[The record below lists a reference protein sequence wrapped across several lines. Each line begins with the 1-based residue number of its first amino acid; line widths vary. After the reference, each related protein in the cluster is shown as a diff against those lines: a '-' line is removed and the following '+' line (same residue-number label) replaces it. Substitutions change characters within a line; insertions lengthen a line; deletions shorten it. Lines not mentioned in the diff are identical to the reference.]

1 MPHPLVLAALAGLAS
16 AGLFLLL
23 VSGVPGVLLF
33 AYFVQL
39 PVIFSGL
46 TLGLTG
52 SVVAALSAVLVNS
65 LIAGLL
71 ASLIYA
77 VLQAG
82 PALFLVRQA
91 LLSRTGDDGQV
102 EWFPPGLLLAQLTL
116 LAVLAVVLAYGFYLG
131 EPGGLQGAVESFL
144 AVALSEFGA
153 IPSATELPPE
163 VQGLAFLFPGVMA
176 TSWLVMVVLNGVLA
190 QALAV
195 RSGWQ
200 RRPTPDLAGL
210 ELPWWLWPILGLAAL
225 FSLFGGGLGFLGGSL
240 LMIMA
245 VPYFFLGLAV
255 VHSLAR
261 QWSHRRV
268 ALFVLYACIVLFG
281 WPGLVVVLL
290 GFVED
295 WAHLRRRLV

>member
-1 MPHPLVLAALAGLAS
+1 MPHPLVLAVLAGLAS
-16 AGLFLLL
+16 AGLFLSL

-39 PVIFSGL
+39 PIIFTGL

-65 LIAGLL
+65 LVAGLVATL
-71 ASLIYA
+71 MYA
-77 VLQAG
+77 ALQAG

-91 LLSRTGDDGQV
+91 LLSRLDEGGQV
-102 EWFPPGLLLAQLTL
+102 QWFPPGLLLAQLTL
-116 LAVLAVVLAYGFYLG
+116 MAVLAVMLAYGFYLG
-131 EPGGLQGAVESFL
+131 EPGGLQGAVERFL

-153 IPSATELPPE
+153 IPSGTELPPE
-163 VQGLAFLFPGVMA
+163 VAGLAFLFPGVMA

-190 QALAV
+190 QGLAT
-195 RSGWQ
+195 RTGWQ
-200 RRPTPDLAGL
+200 RRPAPDLADL
-210 ELPWWLWPILGLAAL
+210 QLPWWLWPLLGLAAL

-240 LMIMA
+240 LMVLV

-255 VHSLAR
+255 LHSVAR
-261 QWSHRRV
+261 RWSHRRA
-268 ALFVLYACIVLFG
+268 ALFVLYTCIVIFG
-281 WPGLVVVLL
+281 WPGLIVVLL

>member
-16 AGLFLLL
+16 AGLFLSL

-39 PVIFSGL
+39 PIIFIGL

-52 SVVAALSAVLVNS
+52 SVVAALGAVLVNS

-71 ASLIYA
+71 ATLIYA
-77 VLQAG
+77 ALQAA
-82 PALFLVRQA
+82 PALFVVRQA
-91 LLSRTGDDGQV
+91 LLSRTDAGGQV
-102 EWFPPGLLLAQLTL
+102 EWFPPGLLLGQLTL
-116 LAVLAVVLAYGFYLG
+116 AAVAAVVLAYAFYLN

-153 IPSATELPPE
+153 IPEATELPPE
-163 VQGLAFLFPGVMA
+163 ARGLAFVFPGIMA

-195 RSGWQ
+195 RTGWQ
-200 RRPTPDLAGL
+200 RRPSPDLAGL
-210 ELPWWLWPILGLAAL
+210 ELPWWLWPILGVAAL
-225 FSLFGGGLGFLGGSL
+225 FSLFGGGAGFLGGSL
-240 LMIMA
+240 LMVLA

-261 QWSHRRV
+261 RWSHRRI